1 MSLRPSMPVGLV
13 LTLFDKGAMEGS
25 CACWLRPKSKEEL
38 NAELCGDAEQIV
50 ARVENYSCSEEDAAR
65 RAAELEEVFRSVEE

>member
-1 MSLRPSMPVGLV
+1 
-13 LTLFDKGAMEGS
+13 
-25 CACWLRPKSKEEL
+25 LRPKSKEEL